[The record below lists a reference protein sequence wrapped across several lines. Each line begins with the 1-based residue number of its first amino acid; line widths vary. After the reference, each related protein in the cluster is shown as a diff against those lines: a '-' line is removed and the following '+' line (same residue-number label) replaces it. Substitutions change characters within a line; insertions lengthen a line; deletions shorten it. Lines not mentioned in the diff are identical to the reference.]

1 MAGPGRAVPDGTR
14 SFTCLRKDMTNQRV
28 SCVVSV
34 SLEWPNEIYLKLQVV
49 RIHIKYT
56 LHWEYLLKYSK
67 VIVDFDHYFIAGR
80 RGCYHCG
87 LSAKERP

>member
-1 MAGPGRAVPDGTR
+1 ML
-14 SFTCLRKDMTNQRV
+14 FL
-28 SCVVSV
+28 CVGYATDRLDRLSV
-34 SLEWPNEIYLKLQVV
+34 RPKISSPN
-49 RIHIKYT
+49 IKYT